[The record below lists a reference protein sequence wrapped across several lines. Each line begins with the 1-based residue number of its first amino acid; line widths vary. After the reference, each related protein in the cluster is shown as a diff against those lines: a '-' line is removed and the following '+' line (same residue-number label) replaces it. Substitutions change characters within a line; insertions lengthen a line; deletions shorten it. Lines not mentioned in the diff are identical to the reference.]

1 MADQPSQESTLQA
14 VLEQL
19 KASNAGDEEIKN
31 ETQEVVKAVRN
42 KGQMLENIIT
52 GIKRMQLDKIVF
64 LKDYWVI
71 LVGQRNFKN
80 ELQKPQKLR
89 HLKLSI
95 LEKQK

>member
-42 KGQMLENIIT
+42 KGQML
-52 GIKRMQLDKIVF
+52 
-64 LKDYWVI
+64 
-71 LVGQRNFKN
+71 
-80 ELQKPQKLR
+80 
-89 HLKLSI
+89 
-95 LEKQK
+95 